1 MHLNAD
7 DHIIKKI
14 TFYHNN
20 ISNANQL
27 DIAYGI
33 DKNFFLGCAVSISSI
48 LIFNSNVNFSFHIFT
63 NHLTGDFEKNL
74 KLLSEKY
81 KTNITLYLV
90 DDVSLSKLPTTKN
103 WSIATYFRFII
114 ADYFYQKIDTI
125 LYIDAD
131 IICIGSLEELFTL
144 TFEENIAYVVADKNA
159 IWWNKCAI
167 RLDESKLSKSYFNAG
182 FLLININSWHEYNIN
197 AKAFEL
203 LSDSNKSKKFTH
215 LDQDVLNLLLIDKV
229 KYLDKKYNQQV
240 SINYELKY
248 KNKSTSYS
256 PNLDQAIL
264 IHYIGPTKPWHKWA
278 TNYKCAQYFINAK
291 QQSPLKS
298 MPLLSATTSTQMRYC
313 SKHKI
318 LQKKYFSG
326 MICNIIYCIKK
337 LTKN

>member
-1 MHLNAD
+1 MHFSAN
-7 DHIIKKI
+7 HIIKKI

-20 ISNANQL
+20 SSYSNHLN
-27 DIAYGI
+27 IAYGI
-33 DKNFFLGCAVSISSI
+33 DKNFFLGCTVSISSI
-48 LIFNSNVNFSFHIFT
+48 LIFNPELNFSFHIFT
-63 NHLTGDFEKNL
+63 NHLPCYLEKNL

-90 DDVSLSKLPTTKN
+90 DDINLSILPTTKN
-103 WSIATYFRFII
+103 WTIATYFRFII
-114 ADYFYQKIDTI
+114 ADYFYQKIDKI
-125 LYIDAD
+125 IYIDAD

-144 TFEENIAYVVADKNA
+144 TFEENIAYVVTDKDA

-167 RLDESKLSKSYFNAG
+167 RLDESKLSKGYFNAG
-182 FLLININSWHEYNIN
+182 FLLINLNLWHEYNIN
-197 AKAFEL
+197 SKAFEL
-203 LSDSNKSKKFTH
+203 LSDNDKSKKFTH
-215 LDQDVLNLLLIDKV
+215 LDQDVLNLLLIEKV

-248 KNKSTSYS
+248 KNKNTPYS

-278 TNYKCAQYFINAK
+278 SNYKCAQYFINAK

-326 MICNIIYCIKK
+326 IICNIIYCIKK
-337 LTKN
+337 LTKH